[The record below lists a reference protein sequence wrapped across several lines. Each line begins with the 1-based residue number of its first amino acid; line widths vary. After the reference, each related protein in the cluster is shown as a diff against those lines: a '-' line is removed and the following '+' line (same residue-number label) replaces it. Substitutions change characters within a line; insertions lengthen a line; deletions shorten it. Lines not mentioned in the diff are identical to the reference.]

1 MIQIMSTTEFS
12 VLFVC
17 MGNICRS
24 PSAHGVVRHH
34 LQQRY
39 AELPVRLDSAGTHGY
54 HIGDPPDQRS
64 IAAAARRGVTMD
76 DLRARQVEVDDF
88 HNFDLVLAMD
98 EQNLHALRQ
107 FRPDNARAELKL
119 FLELAPSLDVRE
131 VPDPYYGGANGF
143 EHVLDLIEQASEG
156 LLVQIADR
164 LGARQR

>member
-1 MIQIMSTTEFS
+1 MVTTEFS

-24 PSAHGVVRHH
+24 PSAHGMVRHH

-39 AELPVRLDSAGTHGY
+39 AQWPVRLDSAGTHGY

-64 IAAAARRGVTMD
+64 IAAAARRGITLD
-76 DLRARQVEVDDF
+76 DLRARQVEAEDF
-88 HNFDLVLAMD
+88 HSFDLVLAMD

-107 FRPDNARAELKL
+107 LRPDNARAELQL
-119 FLELAPSLDVRE
+119 FLEFAPSLDVRE

-156 LLVQIADR
+156 LLAQIAGR

>member
-1 MIQIMSTTEFS
+1 MTTTDFS

-39 AELPVRLDSAGTHGY
+39 ADWPVRLDSAGTHGY
-54 HIGDPPDQRS
+54 HIGDPPDKRS
-64 IAAAARRGVTMD
+64 ISAAARRGIVLD
-76 DLRARQVEVDDF
+76 DLRARQVEVVDF

-98 EQNLHALRQ
+98 EQNLDVLHRL
-107 FRPDNARAELKL
+107 RPDNARAQVRL
-119 FLELAPSLDVRE
+119 FLEFAPALDVRE

-143 EHVLDLIEQASEG
+143 EQVLDLIEQASEG
-156 LLVQIADR
+156 LLAEIAGR
-164 LGARQR
+164 LGTRQT

>member
-1 MIQIMSTTEFS
+1 MATRQFS

-39 AELPVRLDSAGTHGY
+39 AHWPVTLDSAGTHGY

-64 IAAAARRGVTMD
+64 VQAAARRGIVLD
-76 DLRARQVEVDDF
+76 DLRARQVAVEDF

-98 EQNLHALRQ
+98 EQNLQALQ
-107 FRPDNARAELKL
+107 QIRPDNARAQLRL
-119 FLELAPSLDVRE
+119 FLELAPGLDVRE

-143 EHVLDLIEQASEG
+143 EHVLDLIEQATEG
-156 LLVQIADR
+156 LLDEIAGR
-164 LGARQR
+164 LDQRPT